1 MPPARAAGADRPV
14 EPGRTDGVEIGG
26 LAYDECV
33 VVDVVA
39 AAVLLLMLADLA
51 RMLFVDD

>member
-1 MPPARAAGADRPV
+1 VGLGA
-14 EPGRTDGVEIGG
+14 

-33 VVDVVA
+33 VVDLVA
-39 AAVLLLMLADLA
+39 AVVLVLMLADLA

>member
-1 MPPARAAGADRPV
+1 VA
-14 EPGRTDGVEIGG
+14 

-39 AAVLLLMLADLA
+39 SLVLILMLADLA
-51 RMLFVDD
+51 RMLFVDDD